1 MYKSC
6 FFKHCSSYVETC
18 TLVEFQHW
26 TLLKL
31 QHALRLIIMFYTF
44 SLPPH
49 LIVPCVGR
57 TGFGCAYMPFG
68 SGGSIIQMLTQHLA
82 RFKAH
87 VHDQYIKNEVQGL
100 VHSTKRAFLVITT
113 ITVLHDFNKK
123 NDIPLFTFPSP
134 NPHEQGKKLCSNE
147 SSQLCKSF
155 EGGRRASGTGWTC
168 SGSRRLRWPLPI
180 IKT

>member
-123 NDIPLFTFPSP
+123 NDSTVHLPFTKPPRTRQEALFKRIIAIVQVVWRRQ
-134 NPHEQGKKLCSNE
+134 EGKRYWLS
-147 SSQLCKSF
+147 LF
-155 EGGRRASGTGWTC
+155 RF
-168 SGSRRLRWPLPI
+168 
-180 IKT
+180 